1 MGKRYID
8 ADALMAELSTLYKEP
23 TSTEDF
29 MTIGYDKAI
38 ADVVVTAHKQPT
50 VDAVEV
56 VRCRECEWYK
66 TNYSWNGKER
76 KVCGIEPFE
85 PIRRE
90 EDYCSYAERKE

>member
-8 ADALMAELSTLYKEP
+8 GDALMTELSTMYKEP

-38 ADVVVTAHKQPT
+38 ADVVVTAHRQPT
-50 VDAVEV
+50 VDTVEV
-56 VRCRECEWYK
+56 VRCRNCEWYK
-66 TNYSWNGKER
+66 TNYTWDGKER

-85 PIRRE
+85 PIRQE
-90 EDYCSYAERKE
+90 EDYCSFGERKE